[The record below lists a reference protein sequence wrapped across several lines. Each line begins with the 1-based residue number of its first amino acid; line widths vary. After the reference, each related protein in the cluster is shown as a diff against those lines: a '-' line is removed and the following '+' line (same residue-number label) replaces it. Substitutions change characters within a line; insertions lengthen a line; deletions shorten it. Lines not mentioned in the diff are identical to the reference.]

1 MSTAVDHSSGLLRRH
16 FMSMMASSVVLRS
29 IRHRGATP
37 GAGASLAVFR
47 SAFEA
52 LELEGGERA
61 STTSRRHF
69 SADSSSSDT
78 PPSSSVSAAKA
89 LLQSL
94 RAVDFL
100 PHLMELK
107 KTKTVGRSIT
117 LGRRRRRRC
126 ATLSHALPLTP
137 FAGDDDGRPGTGVRH
152 GVAVGV
158 AGGRK
163 AVRAL
168 DALVRLAARS
178 LSHYLS
184 LFFL

>member
-37 GAGASLAVFR
+37 GAGASVALFR
-47 SAFEA
+47 SALE
-52 LELEGGERA
+52 ELEGGERA
-61 STTSRRHF
+61 SATSRRHF

-78 PPSSSVSAAKA
+78 PSSSSVSAAKA

-107 KTKTVGRSIT
+107 KTRQVGRSIT

>member
-37 GAGASLAVFR
+37 GAGASVALFR
-47 SAFEA
+47 SALE
-52 LELEGGERA
+52 ELEGGEK
-61 STTSRRHF
+61 RHF

-78 PPSSSVSAAKA
+78 PSSSSVSAAKA
-89 LLQSL
+89 LLRSL

-117 LGRRRRRRC
+117 FGRRRRRRC

>member
-1 MSTAVDHSSGLLRRH
+1 
-16 FMSMMASSVVLRS
+16 MASSVVLRS

-37 GAGASLAVFR
+37 GAGASLALFR

-107 KTKTVGRSIT
+107 KTKTVGRGIT
-117 LGRRRRRRC
+117 RKSKTSWMC
-126 ATLSHALPLTP
+126 HSLT
-137 FAGDDDGRPGTGVRH
+137 RPPAHPVCR
-152 GVAVGV
+152 
-158 AGGRK
+158 
-163 AVRAL
+163 
-168 DALVRLAARS
+168 
-178 LSHYLS
+178 
-184 LFFL
+184 